1 MKLDWKT
8 CFRLGVSAFLLFLC
22 VHHWEAFAH
31 FLRVLFGTAS
41 PLLTGAVMAYIVN
54 IPMSFYERHYFPNS
68 QKTLAARSR
77 RPVCM
82 LLAFLSIAA
91 VVLLVLR
98 LVIPEVGKCVT
109 LLLASVPPMLEN
121 LADALL
127 KSSLLTDNLAQFLQ
141 EVDWRSVL
149 TNAIEFVKNGVGT
162 MADWAVAL
170 LTGLISGVANFFV
183 GLIFS
188 IYLLAS
194 KERLGRQL
202 QAMANRYVR
211 ASWRKKGA
219 YVLDVANDSFHRY
232 FVGQCTEAV
241 ILGCLCAGGM
251 LLFRFPYAAVVGATV
266 GLTALIPVAG
276 AYIGGAV
283 GFLLILPLSPLKA
296 ILFVVYLVVL
306 QQLEGNIIY
315 PKVVGSSLGL
325 PGIWVL
331 AAVIIGGGLGGI
343 LGMILS
349 VPLTSCIYRLIRE
362 DVLKHQKDGESG
374 TDLPANRPVS

>member
-22 VHHWEAFAH
+22 VHNWDGFAH
-31 FLRVLFGTAS
+31 FLQILFGTAS
-41 PLLTGAVMAYIVN
+41 PLIVGAVIAYIVN
-54 IPMSFYERHYFPNS
+54 IPMSFYERHLF
-68 QKTLAARSR
+68 ADSR
-77 RPVCM
+77 RPLAVHSRRPLSI
-82 LLAFLSIAA
+82 LLAFLSIA
-91 VVLLVLR
+91 VVVFLVLR
-98 LVIPEVGKCVT
+98 LVIPEVAKCIS
-109 LLLASVPPMLEN
+109 LLLAGVPPMLQS
-121 LADALL
+121 LAEALA
-127 KSSLLTDNLAQFLQ
+127 KSPLLTDNLAQLLQ
-141 EVDWRSVL
+141 DIDWKSLLVN
-149 TNAIEFVKNGVGT
+149 TIEFLKNGVGT
-162 MADWAVAL
+162 MADWAAAI
-170 LTGLISGVANFFV
+170 LTGLISGVADFFV

-188 IYLLAS
+188 IYLLAG

-202 QAMANRYVR
+202 RALANRYVR
-211 ASWRKKGA
+211 ASWREKGGHILA
-219 YVLDVANDSFHRY
+219 VANDSFHRY

-241 ILGCLCAGGM
+241 ILGALCAGGM

-283 GFLLILPLSPLKA
+283 GFLLILPISPLRA

-315 PKVVGSSLGL
+315 PRVVGSSVGL

-349 VPLTSCIYRLIRE
+349 VPLTSCIYRLVRE
-362 DVLKHQKDGESG
+362 DVLKQKEE
-374 TDLPANRPVS
+374 PAS

>member
-8 CFRLGVSAFLLFLC
+8 CFRLGVSAFVLFLC
-22 VHHWEAFAH
+22 IHHWDGFAQ
-31 FLRVLFGTAS
+31 FLRILFGTAS
-41 PLLTGAVMAYIVN
+41 PLIVGAVIAYIVN
-54 IPMSFYERHYFPNS
+54 IPMGFYERHYFPNS
-68 QKTLAARSR
+68 QKPLAVHSR

-82 LLAFLSIAA
+82 LLAFLSMAA
-91 VVLLVLR
+91 VILLVLR

-109 LLLASVPPMLEN
+109 LLLAGVPPMMQR
-121 LADALL
+121 LADAL
-127 KSSLLTDNLAQFLQ
+127 SNSPLLTENLAKFLQ
-141 EVDWRSVL
+141 EVDWKSVL
-149 TNAIEFVKNGVGT
+149 MNAIEFLRTGVGT
-162 MADWAVAL
+162 MADLAVKIVAA
-170 LTGLISGVANFFV
+170 LISGVADFFV

-188 IYLLAS
+188 IYLLAG
-194 KERLGRQL
+194 KERLARQL
-202 QAMANRYVR
+202 RALAGRYIR
-211 ASWRKKGA
+211 TSWREKGGH
-219 YVLDVANDSFHRY
+219 VLNVANDSFHRY

-283 GFLLILPLSPLKA
+283 GFLLILPVSPIKA

-315 PKVVGSSLGL
+315 PRVVGSSLGL

-331 AAVIIGGGLGGI
+331 SAVIVGGGLGGI
-343 LGMILS
+343 PGMILS
-349 VPLTSCIYRLIRE
+349 VPLTSCIYRLVRE
-362 DVLKHQKDGESG
+362 DVLTHKKE
-374 TDLPANRPVS
+374 VSK

>member
-1 MKLDWKT
+1 MKPDWKI
-8 CFRLGVSAFLLFLC
+8 CIRVGVSAFVLFLC
-22 VHHWEAFAH
+22 VHYWDAFIRL
-31 FLRVLFGTAS
+31 LRILLGAAF
-41 PLLTGAVMAYIVN
+41 PLLVGAAMAYIVN
-54 IPMSFYERHYFPNS
+54 IPLGFYERHYFPNS
-68 QKTLAARSR
+68 QKSLASRSR

-91 VVLLVLR
+91 VILLVLR

-109 LLLASVPPMLEN
+109 LLLAGVPPMLEK
-121 LADALL
+121 LSEILS
-127 KSSLLTDNLAQFLQ
+127 KSPLLTDNLAQLLQ
-141 EVDWRSVL
+141 GIDWKSVL
-149 TNAIEFVKNGVGT
+149 MNAIEFLKNGVGT
-162 MADWAVAL
+162 MADLAVNL
-170 LTGLISGVANFFV
+170 VTGLISGVANFFV

-188 IYLLAS
+188 IYLLAG

-202 QAMANRYVR
+202 RALAGRYIR
-211 ASWRKKGA
+211 ASWREKGGH
-219 YVLDVANDSFHRY
+219 VLAVANDCFHRY

-266 GLTALIPVAG
+266 GLTALIPIAG

-283 GFLLILPLSPLKA
+283 GFLLILPISPLKA
-296 ILFVVYLVVL
+296 ILFVVYLIVL

-315 PKVVGSSLGL
+315 PKVVGTSLGL

-331 AAVIIGGGLGGI
+331 AAVIVGGGLGGI

-362 DVLKHQKDGESG
+362 DVLNHKKGELFEKS
-374 TDLPANRPVS
+374 NES